1 MLHQFEINQFY
12 HDGFLI
18 AKGYFTAAEVELLK
32 MEALRLINNEC
43 PGKVLEDD
51 GSTVRS
57 INGPHLISPI
67 MDKVSKTPRLLNSAQ
82 LLLGDES
89 IYIHQYKINNK
100 HAFVGD
106 IWEWHTDYW
115 FWHKE
120 DGMPESNALSAVIFL
135 DEINDYNGPMILVPG
150 SHTMKWN
157 ENDHTLPYGS
167 LTGGDN
173 WQLTTSS
180 KLKYQFSKE
189 QLKNIITQKG
199 LKSAMGPAG
208 SVLFFHSNLLHCSGL
223 NLSPWDRKAI
233 FISYNLVSNALHP
246 IESPRPDFLASRDF
260 APLTAIGERDFLE
273 TI

>member
-1 MLHQFEINQFY
+1 MLHQFEINQF
-12 HDGFLI
+12 HREGFLI
-18 AKGYFTAAEVELLK
+18 AESYFTCAEIEHLK
-32 MEALRLINNEC
+32 KETIHLMHHEC
-43 PGKVLEDD
+43 PGKVMEED
-51 GSTVRS
+51 GSTIRS

-67 MDKVSKTPRLLNSAQ
+67 MDKVSKTPRLLNSVQ
-82 LLLGDES
+82 LLLGSES
-89 IYIHQYKINNK
+89 IYIHQYKINIK

-120 DGMPESNALSAVIFL
+120 DGMPKPNALSVVIFL

-150 SHTMKWN
+150 SHTTKWN
-157 ENDHTLPYGS
+157 EHDHTLPYGS

-173 WQLTTSS
+173 WRLTTSS
-180 KLKYQFSKE
+180 KLKYQFSTE
-189 QLKNIITQKG
+189 QLKNIIAKNGLQSAKG
-199 LKSAMGPAG
+199 HAG

-233 FISYNLVSNALHP
+233 FISYNLVNNALNP

-260 APLTAIGERDFLE
+260 SPLQAIGERDFLE
-273 TI
+273 TL